1 MTEVSAI
8 RCDEVRFGYSE
19 PGEMVFDFAVP
30 AGKLA
35 AVMGPSGSGKST
47 LFALIAGFEKPDR
60 GRIVIDGAD
69 VTGLS
74 PGRRP
79 ISHVFQENNLFAHLD
94 VATNVGLGIEPKRR
108 LSGEQRA
115 AVGDALERVGLAGF
129 ENRRPATLSGGERQR
144 VALAR
149 ALVRH
154 RPVLLLDEPFAAL
167 GPRLREE
174 MLELV
179 RALHDE
185 AALTTLMITH
195 QPADARAIADKVL
208 FLAGGRTVAHRP
220 VADIFDSDDIPGWR
234 DYLGS
239 AAGKGE
245 GGG

>member
-1 MTEVSAI
+1 M
-8 RCDEVRFGYSE
+8 RCDQVRFGYAE
-19 PGEMVFDFAVP
+19 PGEMLFDFAAL
-30 AGKLA
+30 AGEFT

-47 LFALIAGFEKPDR
+47 LFALIAGFERPDS
-60 GRIVIDGAD
+60 GRILIDGED
-69 VTGLS
+69 VTRLS

-94 VATNVGLGIEPKRR
+94 VMTNVGLGIEPKRR
-108 LSGEQRA
+108 LSGEQRT
-115 AVGDALERVGLAGF
+115 AVSEALARVGLAGF
-129 ENRRPATLSGGERQR
+129 ETRRPATLSGGERQR

-167 GPRLREE
+167 GPRLRGE

-179 RALHDE
+179 RALHRE

-195 QPADARAIADKVL
+195 QPADARAIADRVL
-208 FLAGGRTVAHRP
+208 FLAAGKTVAHRT
-220 VADIFDSDDIPGWR
+220 VAEIFESDDIPGWR

-239 AAGKGE
+239 AAETGRASR
-245 GGG
+245 